1 MKKIIVTGGAGYI
14 GSHVCKLLK
23 SSGYDPITIDNL
35 SNGNISAVKWGK
47 FYECDILD
55 TDKLSIIIK
64 EVAPFAIMHF
74 AALAYIEDSILKP
87 EIYYKNNVY
96 GTWSLLQSMIN
107 NNIDKIIF
115 SSTCAIYG
123 SPLYIPIDE
132 KHTKNPINP
141 YGKTKYVVEQMLDDY
156 FTARGINSVS
166 LRYFNACGADL
177 DNEIGETH
185 SPEPHLIPNIIKAA
199 YNNSVI
205 GINGNNY
212 ETKDGTCVRDYI
224 HVTDLANAH
233 IKALKYLKLNDGSF
247 KFNLGSEKGYSILE
261 IIEYVENIIGKKINK
276 KIMPR
281 RIGDPPNL
289 IANTALAKAELKWSP
304 DLSDLHTIIETA
316 ASWYKKNN

>member
-185 SPEPHLIPNIIKAA
+185 SQN
-199 YNNSVI
+199 
-205 GINGNNY
+205 
-212 ETKDGTCVRDYI
+212 
-224 HVTDLANAH
+224 H
-233 IKALKYLKLNDGSF
+233 I
-247 KFNLGSEKGYSILE
+247 
-261 IIEYVENIIGKKINK
+261 
-276 KIMPR
+276 
-281 RIGDPPNL
+281 
-289 IANTALAKAELKWSP
+289 
-304 DLSDLHTIIETA
+304 
-316 ASWYKKNN
+316 